1 MNINAAVLG
10 EIDGAFTIKSL
21 ELETPRSDEVLVR
34 IAGVGLCHTDLG
46 VRAGHLPFELPGVLG
61 HEGSGVVEQVGSAV
75 TKVAVGDKVVLSFRS
90 CGQCAACRRGLLSYC
105 LEFGALNFGGVRADG
120 SSPLN
125 DGENPV
131 GALFFGQSSFASHA
145 LANEQNV
152 VKVEAGEDELVL
164 LGPLG
169 CGFQT
174 GAGAVMNSMKCRP
187 GSSLL
192 VFGGGSVGLAAVMA
206 AVVREVDEILIVE
219 PSASRRETALK
230 VGATHVLDPAAGSV
244 PDAVR
249 ALVPDGV
256 DYVLDTTGLVPVLT
270 DAVLCTA
277 QKAVLGMVGV
287 GPEFAS
293 NIPVSMAHA
302 LNTGLTV
309 MGIIEGD
316 SVPDEFIPELVDLYR
331 AGRFPLDA
339 LITLVPLA
347 DIEDAVHRQHEG
359 EGIKMVLVPGDLPT
373 TDFATAKDQG

>member
-1 MNINAAVLG
+1 MKINAAVLG
-10 EIDGAFTIKSL
+10 EVDGTFTMKSL

-46 VRAGHLPFELPGVLG
+46 VRAGHLPFALPGVLG
-61 HEGSGVVEQVGSAV
+61 HEGSGVVEQVGSSV
-75 TKVAVGDKVVLSFRS
+75 TRVAVGDKVVLSFRS
-90 CGQCAACRRGLLSYC
+90 CGQCDACRRALPSYC
-105 LEFGALNFGGVRADG
+105 LELGPLNFAGVRTDG
-120 SSPLN
+120 SSPLR
-125 DGENPV
+125 DGETPV
-131 GALFFGQSSFASHA
+131 GALFFGQSSFASHS

-192 VFGGGSVGLAAVMA
+192 VLGGGSVGLAAVMA
-206 AVVREVDEILIVE
+206 AVVREVDEILVVE

-256 DYVLDTTGLVPVLT
+256 DYVLDTTGLIPVLS

-293 NIPVSMAHA
+293 NIPVPMAHA

-316 SVPDEFIPELVDLYR
+316 SVPDEFIPYLVDLFR
-331 AGRFPLDA
+331 AGKFPLDA
-339 LITLVPLA
+339 LITLAPLS
-347 DIEDAVHRQHEG
+347 DIEGAARRQHQG
-359 EGIKMVLVPGDLPT
+359 EGVKIVLVPGSRPSID
-373 TDFATAKDQG
+373 TDNAEDQA